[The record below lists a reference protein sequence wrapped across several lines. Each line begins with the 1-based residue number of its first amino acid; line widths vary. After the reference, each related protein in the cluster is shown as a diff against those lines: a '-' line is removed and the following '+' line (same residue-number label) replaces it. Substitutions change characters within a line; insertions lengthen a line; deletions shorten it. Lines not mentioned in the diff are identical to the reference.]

1 MVWIKLMK
9 REGDRG
15 DGKAQLESEN
25 SVPEATAVA
34 SVEALK
40 LMQVTN

>member
-1 MVWIKLMK
+1 ME
-9 REGDRG
+9 RERDRG
-15 DGKAQLESEN
+15 DREVQLESEN
-25 SVPEATAVA
+25 SVPEAMAVA

>member
-1 MVWIKLMK
+1 MELESDRGK
-9 REGDRG
+9 RE
-15 DGKAQLESEN
+15 AQLESEN